1 LSVHE
6 VANLLVANDFSNYK
20 EIFLREQVN
29 GQCLMECK
37 VDDLT
42 KIGIQWKPKATVL
55 LKLIEKWKE
64 TGVRKEDLSDNE
76 GTYQDN
82 R

>member
-1 LSVHE
+1 MSVHE
-6 VANLLVANDFSNYK
+6 VGILLVANDFSNYK

-29 GQCLMECK
+29 GQNLMKCNF
-37 VDDLT
+37 DDLT
-42 KIGIQWKPKATVL
+42 QIGIQWKPKATVL
-55 LKLIEKWKE
+55 LELIEKWKE

-76 GTYQDN
+76 GTYQDY